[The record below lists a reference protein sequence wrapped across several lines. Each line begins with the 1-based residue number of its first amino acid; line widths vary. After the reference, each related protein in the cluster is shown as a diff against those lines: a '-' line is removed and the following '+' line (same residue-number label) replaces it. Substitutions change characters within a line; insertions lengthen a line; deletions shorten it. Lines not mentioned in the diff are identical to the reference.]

1 MRLLCAQGCLSSFP
15 FRWCH
20 CAFCQHCSG
29 LLHRVRHHF
38 QSPFRCDRRRDR
50 YSRGKPWLPF
60 ISSPPYPFS
69 FILLPYYSCNL
80 NVGGRTCRNR
90 GRGHGYAQHS
100 YSRVSAHATNMTELP
115 MHKLVL
121 VIILVTQFHHSSRST
136 QAIQWGINESSPN
149 SRTGGRSRQ
158 LQTDMDIS
166 GGADCRCCHRS
177 CGLHSC
183 EAEGRRWRDA
193 ATELPPLNGGFSAA
207 CFQVITINSGKRRVG
222 LCFQYITGLC
232 RSGRDI
238 KFALCKSIL
247 QWL

>member
-1 MRLLCAQGCLSSFP
+1 MRRSRRHDRHPLHRPHLRRPSQPLTHHRLRGSPPLPLVPRPRLRGGPSLRIHLRLLCAQGCLPSFP

-29 LLHRVRHHF
+29 LLHRVHHHF
-38 QSPFRCDRRRDR
+38 QSPFRRDRRRDR
-50 YSRGKPWLPF
+50 YSR
-60 ISSPPYPFS
+60 
-69 FILLPYYSCNL
+69 
-80 NVGGRTCRNR
+80 GGRTCRNR

-100 YSRVSAHATNMTELP
+100 YSR
-115 MHKLVL
+115 
-121 VIILVTQFHHSSRST
+121 
-136 QAIQWGINESSPN
+136 AIQWGINESGPN

-166 GGADCRCCHRS
+166 GGADCRCCRRS

-193 ATELPPLNGGFSAA
+193 ATELPPLNGGFTAA
-207 CFQVITINSGKRRVG
+207 CFQVIIINSGTRRVG
-222 LCFQYITGLC
+222 LCFRYITDLC

-238 KFALCKSIL
+238 KFALCKSIS
-247 QWL
+247 